1 MNLLKKAMYQFNER
15 VQEIFEFSLSD
26 NEILSE
32 TLEKKG

>member
-1 MNLLKKAMYQFNER
+1 MNLLKKAKHQFNER
-15 VQEIFEFSLSD
+15 IQEIFESSLSD

>member
-1 MNLLKKAMYQFNER
+1 MNLPKKAKYQFTER
-15 VQEIFEFSLSD
+15 IQDIFESSLSD